1 MQFGHFAHEA
11 RLHDPPQITYC
22 MYSRAENVCVCV
34 CLNVMHVCWMSA
46 LNMHHPANDLI
57 SQPVCRQTDGERSIP
72 RVRPNRSEY
81 QRHILN
87 NFDLSCCNLFRRA
100 QTDVCYFPHACAN
113 ADCQPPPLFFF
124 MLLLLLKHRGRI
136 FSLRENT
143 NKHKP
148 VESSEFIH

>member
-1 MQFGHFAHEA
+1 
-11 RLHDPPQITYC
+11 
-22 MYSRAENVCVCV
+22 
-34 CLNVMHVCWMSA
+34 MSA

-72 RVRPNRSEY
+72 RVRPNRYEY

-113 ADCQPPPLFFF
+113 ADCQPPPPFFYVVVVVEAQRPYF
-124 MLLLLLKHRGRI
+124 
-136 FSLRENT
+136 FSARTQINT
-143 NKHKP
+143 NRWKALNLFINISQPDK
-148 VESSEFIH
+148 VE